1 MTSQK
6 SKHTI
11 FKTRGFYSTNAT
23 NDVNECIKKKISTAH
38 FLKLLVRKVT
48 GENSFMVKGSKW
60 HFLSFTAI
68 LDKH

>member
-1 MTSQK
+1 M
-6 SKHTI
+6 I

-23 NDVNECIKKKISTAH
+23 NDENEYIKKKKISSAH

-60 HFLSFTAI
+60 HCLSFTAI
-68 LDKH
+68 LDEH